1 MMEVKLKELVEF
13 MDYNSMVRRHS
24 SAIKGLAC
32 EELNLALLCHY
43 LEHEAR
49 YKSVIKLKSSCTTT
63 GSRLD
68 AWVQCSN
75 NESSQYP
82 EILYQVEV
90 KSWSFHGYGGGEAL
104 PLNGNGTDESYC
116 KHVIARWSKYWN
128 DGSKKFNDPK
138 LNKVLNEMNV
148 PKEFQ
153 CQKDNIRTLA
163 CLWDAIH
170 PEGLKDPF
178 FEIEC
183 SPGKFKA
190 VSIFSV
196 STYVR
201 NLIAKKTY
209 SLALDLPDTKERIS
223 LLSRIFK

>member
-1 MMEVKLKELVEF
+1 MMNVDSMNVDLKELVKF
-13 MDYNSMVRRHS
+13 MDVTPEVRRHS

-32 EELNLALLCHY
+32 EELNLALLCHF
-43 LEHEAR
+43 LETQYGE
-49 YKSVIKLKSSCTTT
+49 VTILGSSCTGITK

-68 AWVQCSN
+68 AWVKCSTPI
-75 NESSQYP
+75 SP
-82 EILYQVEV
+82 LDIDLLYQVEV
-90 KSWSFHGYGGGEAL
+90 KSWSFHGYNGGKPL
-104 PLNGNGTDESYC
+104 PLNLSYEAY
-116 KHVIARWSKYWN
+116 KVHVIARWSKYWN
-128 DGSKKFNDPK
+128 DGSRKFNDPK

-148 PKEFQ
+148 PKEFE

-170 PEGLKDPF
+170 PKGEKEAF

-183 SPGKFKA
+183 FPGKFKA

-201 NLIAKKTY
+201 NLIENNTC
-209 SLALDLPDTKERIS
+209 SLVLNLPDTKQ
-223 LLSRIFK
+223 LLTPTEN